1 MSQHQQI
8 ERMTVGS
15 LLVLLGQKRRMLI
28 GVPFVVA
35 VLAAV
40 VSLVIPSTYVGMA
53 RILPPQPSQASAA
66 FALSGMATGIPLAA
80 AALGLKNPSDLYT
93 GMLGSDTV
101 ANALIDRFGL
111 QQRYDEELR
120 VDARRQLER
129 RRQFLTDKNG
139 IITIEVEA
147 DDPKLAAD
155 LANGYVE
162 QLNQLT
168 SQLAV
173 TEAARRRLF
182 LEKELE
188 RSRAKLADA
197 EARLR
202 AALDAGGLVSVEA
215 QSLGTVETVARLRA
229 EVSVRQVQNDIMRAS
244 MSPEHPDMMR
254 AEQELASLRRELGR
268 LESGDSGRKGSAALE
283 RNANGVSNIQR
294 LREVKYQ
301 EYLVELLSKQYEV
314 ARLEESS
321 ESAAVQILD
330 QASPP
335 ERRASP
341 KRALLVLTALVLS
354 SLATACGLVVREV
367 LRSRWADGDASVTLA
382 AVREAWGLRSRR
394 QGKDL

>member
-1 MSQHQQI
+1 
-8 ERMTVGS
+8 
-15 LLVLLGQKRRMLI
+15 
-28 GVPFVVA
+28 
-35 VLAAV
+35 
-40 VSLVIPSTYVGMA
+40 
-53 RILPPQPSQASAA
+53 
-66 FALSGMATGIPLAA
+66 
-80 AALGLKNPSDLYT
+80 
-93 GMLGSDTV
+93 
-101 ANALIDRFGL
+101 
-111 QQRYDEELR
+111 
-120 VDARRQLER
+120 
-129 RRQFLTDKNG
+129 
-139 IITIEVEA
+139 
-147 DDPKLAAD
+147 
-155 LANGYVE
+155 
-162 QLNQLT
+162 
-168 SQLAV
+168 
-173 TEAARRRLF
+173 
-182 LEKELE
+182 
-188 RSRAKLADA
+188 
-197 EARLR
+197 
-202 AALDAGGLVSVEA
+202 VSVEA